1 MHWERDVFVSHSSWV
16 SGWACIFA
24 SMTGQSSSY
33 FQLSCIKVSTKN
45 MCLQRTVMYENVR
58 KQQLVCCF
66 TSGKDAVASS
76 SGAQFGSTLCPGDS
90 GHWASL
96 YVTRQHDRRHFHS
109 FNCRNIIFNRWR
121 DYGREQQICGLN
133 YLKQHSTA
141 GWFSQHFKSIP
152 CRMTSMTLRSSPTS
166 LTAVHSK

>member
-1 MHWERDVFVSHSSWV
+1 
-16 SGWACIFA
+16 
-24 SMTGQSSSY
+24 
-33 FQLSCIKVSTKN
+33 

-141 GWFSQHFKSIP
+141 G
-152 CRMTSMTLRSSPTS
+152 
-166 LTAVHSK
+166 